1 LRRFKKLTLT
11 VIMALLVSTF
21 VASPALADHP
31 DTPFDC
37 ATGNQGPTSTTGIFT
52 ARFINE
58 KDLINAG
65 YEVYAST
72 SCSGDALIPRMI
84 KTIAERAFQASPE
97 LTGVKFVESGALRYI
112 GPNAFFQHPSLRE
125 ITMSRNITSISDSAF
140 AYADKLT
147 SVTFLGNAPT
157 IVRDVSSS
165 ALAFRGTGANST
177 AYISATATG
186 FGDGPTWEG
195 LTIVREGVAQAT
207 APSAPSAPSAPYSG
221 PLPTNY
227 SDRNPSIGGE
237 VTISGPRLNLVT
249 SCTIDGVSVSISNQS
264 ADSFTIIVP
273 EGLAPGLKDLVMTG
287 SFGKMTAQGAFT
299 VEAKST
305 ELPLDTAKTNSGTF
319 NGYVAVYARG
329 YKGKT
334 LSWKIAGKWF
344 TTAITSDYQIF
355 QRRTVAVGLDVNV
368 HLYLNGEKESTRT
381 VTTR

>member
-11 VIMALLVSTF
+11 VIMALLGSAL
-21 VASPALADHP
+21 VASPALATSQEISVVSVTCSGGGTFTVKMYP
-31 DTPFDC
+31 DTSFGRQYRTEVTESANC
-37 ATGNQGPTSTTGIFT
+37 TGTATIPVNVNSVGPYAFANSLALSSVVFAQGI
-52 ARFINE
+52 
-58 KDLINAG
+58 DL
-65 YEVYAST
+65 T
-72 SCSGDALIPRMI
+72 
-84 KTIAERAFQASPE
+84 
-97 LTGVKFVESGALRYI
+97 YI
-112 GPNAFFQHPSLRE
+112 GPNAFLGHPSLSS
-125 ITMSRNITSISDSAF
+125 ITIPSRVSVIDASAF
-140 AYADKLT
+140 ANASLLA
-147 SVTFLGNAPT
+147 SVTFGGNAPT
-157 IVRDVSSS
+157 VARATDPLL
-165 ALAFRGTGANST
+165 LAFRGTKVNSVANIGAS
-177 AYISATATG
+177 ATG
-186 FGDGPTWEG
+186 FGNGPTWEG
-195 LTIVREGVAQAT
+195 LTLAGGQQAPAAAT
-207 APSAPSAPSAPYSG
+207 VPTPYSG

-299 VEAKST
+299 VAANST
-305 ELPLDTAKTNSGTF
+305 ELPLATAKTNSGSF
-319 NGYVAVYARG
+319 NGYVAVYVKG

-368 HLYLNGEKESTRT
+368 HLYLNGEKESTRS